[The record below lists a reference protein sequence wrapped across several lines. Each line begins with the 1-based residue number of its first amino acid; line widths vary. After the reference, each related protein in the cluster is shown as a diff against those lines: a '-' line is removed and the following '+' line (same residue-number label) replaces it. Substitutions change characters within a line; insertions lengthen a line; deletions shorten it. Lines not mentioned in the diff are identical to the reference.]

1 MHGVRIDRLLLAEF
15 REIYT
20 QEALRIQWSACAEL
34 MQEEIVMSGQLD
46 NMTRHLNAR
55 QVLDIRN
62 GQGLRVGSL
71 RGVLWITQSNDSD
84 DIIVQDG
91 QSFVLD
97 RPGLALISAP
107 IGPADVI
114 IQPASRIQTVDQ
126 TTSGGLARWEPRHDV
141 RHFA

>member
-1 MHGVRIDRLLLAEF
+1 MYRVRIDRLLLAKF
-15 REIYT
+15 RDTYT
-20 QEALRIQWSACAEL
+20 AETLRIEWSACAEL
-34 MQEEIVMSGQLD
+34 MQEEIVMCAQLD
-46 NMTRHLNAR
+46 QMARHLNAR

-62 GQGLRVGSL
+62 GQGLRVGCV

-114 IQPASRIQTVDQ
+114 IQPASRRSIKQHRV
-126 TTSGGLARWEPRHDV
+126 V
-141 RHFA
+141 

>member
-1 MHGVRIDRLLLAEF
+1 MP
-15 REIYT
+15 
-20 QEALRIQWSACAEL
+20 
-34 MQEEIVMSGQLD
+34 EEVLMSGQLGE
-46 NMTRHLNAR
+46 TARHLNAR

-62 GQGLRVGSL
+62 GQGSRVRCL

-84 DIIVQDG
+84 DIVVHDG

-114 IQPASRIQTVDQ
+114 IQPASRRSIKQHRV
-126 TTSGGLARWEPRHDV
+126 V
-141 RHFA
+141 

>member
-1 MHGVRIDRLLLAEF
+1 LIGLPLAKSLD
-15 REIYT
+15 IYMPET
-20 QEALRIQWSACAEL
+20 LRTQWSACAGL
-34 MQEEIVMSGQLD
+34 MQEEIVVTGQLD
-46 NMTRHLNAR
+46 QMARHLNAR

-62 GQGLRVGSL
+62 GQGLRVGCV

-114 IQPASRIQTVDQ
+114 IQPASRIQMVDQ